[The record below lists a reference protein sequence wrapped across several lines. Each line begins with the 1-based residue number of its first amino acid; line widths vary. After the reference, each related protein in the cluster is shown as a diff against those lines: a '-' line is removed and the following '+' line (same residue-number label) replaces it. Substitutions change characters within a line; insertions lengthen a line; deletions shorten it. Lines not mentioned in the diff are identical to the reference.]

1 MRSLLSHHDNGN
13 EGMRLQTAA
22 RPPFRYVTKCAL
34 LGDKMNCVW
43 DQQAHNQGGEAPL
56 ENFSPPLEKCFGR
69 SLKILDIVKKMWA
82 PVGKL
87 FAPPGIQSWSRA
99 WGPVV

>member
-1 MRSLLSHHDNGN
+1 
-13 EGMRLQTAA
+13 
-22 RPPFRYVTKCAL
+22 
-34 LGDKMNCVW
+34 MNCVW